1 MGKKC
6 ILCEEEAKYLIKD
19 TSDYYC
25 EECANESFGDL
36 SVLVSVEEQAKKIKQ
51 MIEEKAK
58 EALLEEEKEKSIG
71 K

>member
-6 ILCEEEAKYLIKD
+6 IICEDEAKYLIKD